1 MIIDLSSVTIFFT
14 TCGSVGRSGPSYEE
28 CIEYYSENSPN
39 MLPYLERS
47 ETRGVQLFTVPRTG
61 IYDVS
66 IAGASGGRG
75 VCSTTYGLG
84 YAFTKRYLLPQG
96 VPFEVIVGQRGL
108 SGCRGSA
115 TFEYCSSPLNTTAL
129 IDECVA
135 AYQNLSTVDLDGGG
149 GGGGASLFR
158 LYSSNPERFY
168 PIAVAG
174 GGGGGASFENNSFS
188 SYFKS
193 NNYSIDASKPSDM
206 NVSFSGGV
214 VGSIAPGVG
223 AGYFDDVGSRTTSSG
238 DALSLTFPVRPNGPE
253 GGTDVC
259 HIVHFDS
266 FLPSQGGYGGG
277 GAGCGGGGGGG
288 GYNGGRVVINIGIT
302 QLQDE
307 LQAPGEGGTAFV
319 NPVGSYFTELPLN
332 DGDGYV
338 MLVPSDCDC
347 TGSCIFYENDTFEC
361 TCPNNT
367 YLAPD
372 EFDCFQ
378 CEYI

>member
-1 MIIDLSSVTIFFT
+1 
-14 TCGSVGRSGPSYEE
+14 
-28 CIEYYSENSPN
+28 

-61 IYDVS
+61 IYDVV

-84 YAFTKRYLLPQG
+84 YAFTKRYILPQG

-135 AYQNLSTVDLDGGG
+135 AYRNLSTVDLDGGG
-149 GGGGASLFR
+149 GGGGASVFR
-158 LYSSNPERFY
+158 YYSSDPGTLRL
-168 PIAVAG
+168 IAVAG

-206 NVSFSGGV
+206 NVGFSGGV
-214 VGSIAPGVG
+214 IVGTIAPGVG
-223 AGYFDDVGSRTTSSG
+223 AGYFDDVGSRTASSG

-266 FLPSQGGYGGG
+266 LLPSQGGYGGG

-288 GYNGGRVVINIGIT
+288 GYNGGRVGDFLFGATIDFA
-302 QLQDE
+302 QL
-307 LQAPGEGGTAFV
+307 LYIPGEGGTSFISSDKIAL
-319 NPVGSYFTELPLN
+319 NFTELSLN
-332 DGDGYV
+332 EGDGYV

-347 TGSCIFYENDTFEC
+347 TGSCLLYKNNTFEC
-361 TCPNNT
+361 TCPSNT

-378 CEYI
+378 CEYILLKLKIFLIRTVIVTLNLC

>member
-1 MIIDLSSVTIFFT
+1 
-14 TCGSVGRSGPSYEE
+14 
-28 CIEYYSENSPN
+28 
-39 MLPYLERS
+39 MLPYLGRS

-61 IYDVS
+61 IYTLV

-75 VCSTTYGLG
+75 ACSTNYGLG
-84 YAFTKRYLLPQG
+84 YAFGKRYILPQG

-135 AYQNLSTVDLDGGG
+135 AYRNLSIVDGGG
-149 GGGGASLFR
+149 GGGGASVFR
-158 LYSSNPERFY
+158 PYSSDPGTLRL
-168 PIAVAG
+168 IAVAG
-174 GGGGGASFENNSFS
+174 GGGGGASFDNNSFS

-193 NNYSIDASKPSDM
+193 NNYSINASKPSDM
-206 NVSFSGGV
+206 NVIGLSGGKV
-214 VGSIAPGVG
+214 VGPIAPGVG

-238 DALSLTFPVRPNGPE
+238 DALSLTSPVRPNGPE

-259 HIVHFDS
+259 HIVNFDS
-266 FLPSQGGYGGG
+266 FFPSQGGYGGG

-302 QLQDE
+302 LLQDE

-319 NPVGSYFTELPLN
+319 HPVGSYFTELPLN

-338 MLVPSDCDC
+338 LLFPENCEC
-347 TGSCIFYENDTFEC
+347 TGGCISYENGTFEC

-378 CEYI
+378 CEYILLKLKNFNIL